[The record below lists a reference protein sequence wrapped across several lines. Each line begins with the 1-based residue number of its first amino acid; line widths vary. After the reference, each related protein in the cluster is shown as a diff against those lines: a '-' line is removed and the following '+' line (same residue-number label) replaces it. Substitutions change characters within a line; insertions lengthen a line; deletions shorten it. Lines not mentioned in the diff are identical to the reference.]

1 MRILFSFLF
10 FGIIYANKDKTQV
23 SEGQVAASLHTNEV
37 LTDLVNKMKKNQ
49 LDILDEIHD
58 LKIEIDELKTDRT
71 SQQSRIHA
79 NEADISGNKANI
91 FANSVDLQVLTFTS
105 FPLNKN
111 NYRLQTKC
119 ILF

>member
-10 FGIIYANKDKTQV
+10 FGIIYANKDKTV
-23 SEGQVAASLHTNEV
+23 GFAASNTGVHTNKV
-37 LTDLVNKMKKNQ
+37 LTDSVNKMKRNQ
-49 LDILDEIHD
+49 LDILNEIND

-71 SQQSRIHA
+71 NQQSRINA

-111 NYRLQTKC
+111 KNRLQTKC
-119 ILF
+119 VLF